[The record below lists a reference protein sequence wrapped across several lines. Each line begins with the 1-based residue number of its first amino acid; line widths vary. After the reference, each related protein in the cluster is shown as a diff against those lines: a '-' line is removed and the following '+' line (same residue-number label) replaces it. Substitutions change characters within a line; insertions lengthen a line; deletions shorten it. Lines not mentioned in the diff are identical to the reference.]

1 MIFSDFVIGVELKR
15 LLVVI
20 WNGTK
25 GGVRVLLVLRFCWF
39 CWVIILSL
47 VRKNEARKHAGCDEI
62 AKISALKAKTSKFA
76 EAAFFEGQKVVG
88 GTVGVYNLL
97 KKDFT
102 DVS

>member
-1 MIFSDFVIGVELKR
+1 MSQHNVLTQTLTLVITPDFDNALPIIVIFFVGFHGR
-15 LLVVI
+15 
-20 WNGTK
+20 
-25 GGVRVLLVLRFCWF
+25 
-39 CWVIILSL
+39 VIILSL